1 MPPRLPA
8 KVSRVK
14 SGEKRGRKQSR
25 RLLALPATLLGAS
38 ALALTLAACGGVSQE
53 DFAAEANEICV
64 GFSKW
69 SDGRERSFRAALESG
84 DSAAAAAVLI
94 EYERRFERVLREIDS
109 LEAPD
114 GDADREAID
123 RFLTVGRQQAA
134 LLPDLA
140 SAIEAGDLEELET
153 LSAEGEQLEVRLGRV
168 ARDYG
173 LDDCAGAPAR
183 A

>member
-1 MPPRLPA
+1 VNARRA
-8 KVSRVK
+8 AVK
-14 SGEKRGRKQSR
+14 GAIGSLGRG
-25 RLLALPATLLGAS
+25 AAALLGAFV
-38 ALALTLAACGGVSQE
+38 LALGIAACGGVSQE
-53 DFAAEANEICV
+53 DFAAEANELCLD
-64 GFSKW
+64 FSKW
-69 SDGRERSFRAALESG
+69 SAGRERSFREALESG
-84 DSAAAAAVLI
+84 DSGAAAAVLI
-94 EYERRFERVLREIDS
+94 EYERRFERVLRQIDS

-140 SAIEAGDLEELET
+140 TAIEAGDLEELEA
-153 LSAEGEQLEVRLGRV
+153 LSAEGEELETRLGRV

-173 LDDCAGAPAR
+173 LDDCGGSPAR